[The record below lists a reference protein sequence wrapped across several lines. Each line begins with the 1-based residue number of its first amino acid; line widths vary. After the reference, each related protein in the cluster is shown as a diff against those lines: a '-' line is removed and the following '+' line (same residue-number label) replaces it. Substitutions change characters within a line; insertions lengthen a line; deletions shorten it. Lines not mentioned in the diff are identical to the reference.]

1 MGDASSQSD
10 NTLRV
15 NFQTLP
21 VSRRNDAECCLFDN
35 NEWTFRDGFRTPRT
49 TSIGP
54 WRSCPAPSRRELTRT
69 GIQLRRP
76 GRPST
81 PDTCSSHRFAFSM
94 KTAKPGVATFV
105 RRQVQLSIRPMAAI
119 WRPAHNGDIPPAAF
133 ETLHCAHMPGP
144 TTSSH
149 TNPDLTPKTGR
160 FDQTCRH
167 ARHEDLATMT
177 DHHHPC
183 RPVQRRTEIVLVA
196 LLDLTGGDATRR

>member
-119 WRPAHNGDIPPAAF
+119 WRPAHQWRDPTSRVRDPPLRSYAGPNNKF
-133 ETLHCAHMPGP
+133 PHQPGP
-144 TTSSH
+144 DAKDRPIR
-149 TNPDLTPKTGR
+149 PDLPPRQTRGSGHHDRPPSPVPPCSTPDRKV
-160 FDQTCRH
+160 
-167 ARHEDLATMT
+167 LA
-177 DHHHPC
+177 
-183 RPVQRRTEIVLVA
+183 A